1 MFKFRNALSGVVILM
16 VALWFIGFGSGGV
29 ARAESAWP
37 KRDIVIIVPYNPGGG
52 YDITAR
58 IIAPLLAKYL
68 PNKVNVI
75 VQNVPGAGGK
85 IGTLQTIK
93 AKPDG
98 YTLGIQDPLPLAIM
112 GKEGD
117 LGPIT
122 PQSITYLAQL
132 DAAPSLM
139 VVRSEGVFKT
149 IEDMK
154 GKNVRFAVTTDN
166 TMGTIILANAL
177 RAKETLITYN
187 GVPECLMAVARGDAD
202 TMWSIFG
209 SVKRQIDALAGK
221 LRPVLIIGGEGHP
234 TLPEVPSVR
243 KLGMNL
249 EEEVFIFRHVVVGPP
264 KVPEDVGK
272 VLSEAVDKAM
282 RDPQFEQQMA
292 KTGYPMV
299 PLMGADLQKV
309 VEQAIKVVEKYE
321 KFVPKK

>member
-1 MFKFRNALSGVVILM
+1 MFKLRNASFGVVIWM
-16 VALWFIGFGSGGV
+16 VALWLIGSVSGGV

-58 IIAPLLAKYL
+58 VISPLLAKYL

-98 YTLGIQDPLPLAIM
+98 YTLGIQDPLPLAILS
-112 GKEGD
+112 KEEA
-117 LGPIT
+117 LGSIT

-177 RAKETLITYN
+177 GSKETLITYN

-221 LRPVLIIGGEGHP
+221 LKPVLLIGGKVP
-234 TLPEVPSVR
+234 NLPNVPSA
-243 KLGMNL
+243 KEMQLNL
-249 EEEVFIFRHVVVGPP
+249 EEAAFIFRHCIVGPP
-264 KVPEDVGK
+264 KVPEDVEK
-272 VLSEAVDKAM
+272 ILSEAIDKAM

-299 PLMGADLQKV
+299 PLMGADLQKI
-309 VEQAIKVVEKYE
+309 VEQSIKVVEKYE
-321 KFVPKK
+321 KFIPKK